1 MELPFQI
8 CEILERLE
16 SAGYSAYV
24 VGGCVRDWEM
34 GITPHDFDI
43 TTAALPREV
52 ERVFADCRVIE
63 TGIEH
68 GTVTVLYKGIGV
80 EITTFRVDGEYADS
94 RHPSSVSFSARIEDD
109 LARRDFTMNAIAF
122 SPRRGTVDPFGG
134 REDIGRGVIRCVGE
148 PRQRFSEDALR
159 ILRALRFAS
168 VCGFAVDGTTSEA
181 ARNLRVNLH
190 RVSAERIFSELK
202 RLLCGESVKQ
212 VMLSFPEIFAEIIP
226 PIGLQIRYDQNS
238 RFHDSTLYEHTAR
251 AVESAPP
258 NPVMRLA
265 MLFHDTGKPFCRST
279 DEDGES
285 HYYGHAERSAQIAE
299 EQLRILKCDNETRL
313 RVVEI
318 VRFHDLPLQDGERF
332 INRQLAK
339 HGAVLS
345 DIISAHIADDSA
357 KIPEARERI
366 PRWQEILALTE
377 EIAAQHPC
385 LTTRD
390 LAIGGRDLMEL
401 MPPSPRMGEIL
412 RSLLAEVID
421 GILPNERE
429 PLLIRARELANNL

>member
-24 VGGCVRDWEM
+24 VGGCVRDAEM
-34 GITPHDFDI
+34 GIEPHDFDI
-43 TTAALPREV
+43 TTAAPPREV

-63 TGIEH
+63 TGIKH

-148 PRQRFSEDALR
+148 PRKRFSEDALR

-168 VCGFAVDGTTSEA
+168 VCGFAVDGPTSEA
-181 ARNLRVNLH
+181 ARNLRANLH
-190 RVSAERIFSELK
+190 RVSVERIFVELN

-226 PIGLQIRYDQNS
+226 PIGLQIGYDQNS

-251 AVESAPP
+251 AVESAPS

-279 DEDGES
+279 DEDGVS

-318 VRFHDLPLQDGERF
+318 VRFHDLPLQDSKRF
-332 INRQLAK
+332 INRQLSK

-345 DIISAHIADDSA
+345 DIILAHIADDSA
-357 KIPEARERI
+357 KISEARERI
-366 PRWQEILALTE
+366 PKWRQILALTE
-377 EIAAQHPC
+377 EVAAQHPC

-421 GILPNERE
+421 GTLPNERE

>member
-16 SAGYSAYV
+16 SAGYAAYV

-34 GITPHDFDI
+34 GIAPHDFDI
-43 TTAALPREV
+43 TTAAPPREV

-63 TGIEH
+63 TGIKH
-68 GTVTVLYKGIGV
+68 GTVTVLYKGAGV

-94 RHPSSVSFSARIEDD
+94 RHPSSVSFSDRIEDD
-109 LARRDFTMNAIAF
+109 LARRDFTMNAVAF

-134 REDIGRGVIRCVGE
+134 REDIKRGVIRCVGE

-159 ILRALRFAS
+159 ILRALRFAA
-168 VCGFAVDGTTSEA
+168 VCGFAVDGLTSEA
-181 ARNLRVNLH
+181 VRVLRGGLR
-190 RVSAERIFSELK
+190 RVSAERVFAELK
-202 RLLCGESVKQ
+202 RLLCGDSVKR
-212 VMLSFPEIFAEIIP
+212 VMLDFPEVFTEIIP
-226 PIGLQIRYDQNS
+226 PIGLQIGYDQNS

-258 NPVMRLA
+258 NPAMRLA
-265 MLFHDTGKPFCRST
+265 MLFHDMGKPFCRST
-279 DEDGES
+279 DERGES
-285 HYYGHAERSAQIAE
+285 HYYGHAERSAKIAE
-299 EQLRILKCDNETRL
+299 EQLHILKCDNETRL

-318 VRFHDLPLQDGERF
+318 VRFHDLPLQDSERF

-366 PRWQEILALTE
+366 PKWQKILALTE
-377 EIAAQHPC
+377 EITAKHPC
-385 LTTRD
+385 LSTSD
-390 LAIGGRDLMEL
+390 LAIGGHDLMEL
-401 MPPSPRMGEIL
+401 MPPSPRMGEVL

-421 GILPNERE
+421 GALPNERDA
-429 PLLIRARELANNL
+429 LMNRARELAKNL